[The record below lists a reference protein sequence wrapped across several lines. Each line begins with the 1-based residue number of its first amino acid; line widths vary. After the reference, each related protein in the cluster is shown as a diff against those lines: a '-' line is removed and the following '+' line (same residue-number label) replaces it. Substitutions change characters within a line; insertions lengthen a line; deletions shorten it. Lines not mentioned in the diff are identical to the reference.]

1 MTETSQTPE
10 APKSPLRSLRLF
22 WHRLAG
28 RKTTTLDGLRLVCD
42 PAKMHRS
49 VATAIIKGSYE
60 APERVLVRAALRP
73 GDKVVEVGTG
83 VGVVSLLC
91 NKLAGA
97 GNVTSFEANA
107 ALEPVI
113 RENFALNGMEPR
125 LRLRAVT
132 VDGAPISFFRNEN
145 VVSSSIYDRGLQAQ
159 KVTVE
164 SDAIDRVLKDEQA
177 TVLVMD
183 VEGAEIDLLQAANL
197 SGLREIIVE
206 LHPHI
211 VGEAAT
217 RAMIDSVCARGFRD
231 AGRIHKNIRLSR
243 TG

>member
-1 MTETSQTPE
+1 MMSTPTE
-10 APKSPLRSLRLF
+10 APKSPLRTLRLF
-22 WHRLAG
+22 WHRLTG
-28 RKTTTLDGLRLVCD
+28 RKVTTLDGLRLICD
-42 PAKMHRS
+42 TAKVHRA

-60 APERVLVRAALRP
+60 APERVLVRAALRA

-91 NKLAGA
+91 NRLAGA
-97 GNVTSFEANA
+97 GNVLSYEANT

-113 RENFALNGMEPR
+113 RENFALNGLEPR

-132 VDGAPISFFRNEN
+132 LDGAPITFYRNDN
-145 VVSSSIYDRGLQAQ
+145 VVSSSIYDRGLKAQ
-159 KVTVE
+159 TITVE
-164 SDAIDRVLKDEQA
+164 SDPIDRVLADEGA
-177 TVLVMD
+177 DVLVMD
-183 VEGAEIDLLQAANL
+183 VEGAEIDLLGRTNL
-197 SGLREIIVE
+197 TGLREIIVE

-217 RAMIDSVCARGFRD
+217 EAMIAGICAQGFVD

-243 TG
+243 VA

>member
-1 MTETSQTPE
+1 MMRDTPK
-10 APKSPLRSLRLF
+10 APKLPFRTLRL
-22 WHRLAG
+22 WLHRLTG
-28 RKTTTLDGLRLVCD
+28 RKTTTLDGLRLICD
-42 PAKMHRS
+42 PSRVHRS

-91 NKLAGA
+91 NRLAGP

-113 RENFALNGMEPR
+113 RDNFALNGLEPR

-132 VDGAPISFFRNEN
+132 VDGTPISFFRNEN
-145 VVSSSIYDRGLQAQ
+145 VVSSSIYDRGLAAQ

-164 SDAIDRVLKDEQA
+164 SEPINRVLAEEQA

-183 VEGAEIDLLQAANL
+183 VEGAEIDLLGRADL

-211 VGEAAT
+211 VGDTAT
-217 RAMIDSVCARGFRD
+217 EAMIASICAQGFAD
-231 AGRIHKNIRLSR
+231 TGRIHKNIRLSR
-243 TG
+243 VS

>member
-1 MTETSQTPE
+1 MKPGATDPR
-10 APKSPLRSLRLF
+10 KFRFRGLRLL

-42 PAKMHRS
+42 PAKVHRS
-49 VATAIIKGSYE
+49 VASAIIKGSYE
-60 APERVLVRAALRP
+60 APERLLVRAALKP
-73 GDKVVEVGTG
+73 GDKVVEIGTG
-83 VGVVSLLC
+83 VGVVALLC
-91 NKLAGA
+91 TRLAGA

-107 ALEPVI
+107 ALEPII
-113 RENFALNGMEPR
+113 RQNFALNGLTPR

-132 VDGAPISFFRNEN
+132 VDGAPVNFFRNEN
-145 VVSSSIYDRGLQAQ
+145 VVSSSIYDRGLEARQ
-159 KVTVE
+159 VTVQ
-164 SDAIDRVLKDEQA
+164 SDPIDTVLAGERA

-183 VEGAEIDLLQAANL
+183 VEGAEIALLRAADL

-211 VGEAAT
+211 VGEDAT
-217 RAMIDSVCARGFRD
+217 QAMIDSICARGFVA

-243 TG
+243 VR

>member
-1 MTETSQTPE
+1 MTAPAPN
-10 APKSPLRSLRLF
+10 APKSPFRSLRLA
-22 WHRLAG
+22 WHRITG

-42 PAKMHRS
+42 PARVHRS

-60 APERVLVRAALRP
+60 APERCLVRAALRR
-73 GDKVVEVGTG
+73 GDKVVEIGAG

-91 NKLAGA
+91 NRLAGV

-113 RENFALNGMEPR
+113 VENFALNNITPR

-132 VDGAPISFFRNEN
+132 VDGAPITFFRNEN
-145 VVSSSIYDRGLQAQ
+145 VVSSSVYDRGLQAQ
-159 KVTVE
+159 QVTVP
-164 SDAIDRVLKDEQA
+164 SDPINRVLMDEGA

-183 VEGAEIDLLQAANL
+183 VEGAEIDLLRAADL
-197 SGLREIIVE
+197 SGLREVIVE

-211 VGEAAT
+211 VGDAPT
-217 RAMIDSVCARGFRD
+217 QAMIDDVCARGF
-231 AGRIHKNIRLSR
+231 AVVGRIQKNIRFSR
-243 TG
+243 VS